1 MRLYSSSGVF
11 TALANGRRGPRGCA
25 GSRGRRARRS
35 HGATA
40 EARGPRRP
48 CGRGTDTVTATTAG
62 GATGRWAPRAPTPT
76 VRPTAGTRG
85 STVPLPA
92 TAARERDTRNTHR
105 LQDELHRCLICFDP
119 HPFVPQ
125 RQESPRRSP
134 SPLVFQVGSTDFN
147 RPPPIPPPSTILEPT
162 SRACPSVRKVGTHG
176 KVTAAYGPCTLNVL
190 EHLPSPTYRDC
201 WHDS

>member
-1 MRLYSSSGVF
+1 MRANGHRSRE
-11 TALANGRRGPRGCA
+11 ALAE
-25 GSRGRRARRS
+25 RRS
-35 HGATA
+35 
-40 EARGPRRP
+40 PRSGRP
-48 CGRGTDTVTATTAG
+48 CGRGTRDRGTLGVSRPGRPAG
-62 GATGRWAPRAPTPT
+62 PPPPPRRDGRGAADR
-76 VRPTAGTRG
+76 RPTC
-85 STVPLPA
+85 PA
-92 TAARERDTRNTHR
+92 LRRERDTRNTHR

-134 SPLVFQVGSTDFN
+134 SPPVFQVGSTDFN

-162 SRACPSVRKVGTHG
+162 SRARPSVRKVGTHG